1 MNTKLDVVLNQLKK
15 YCINFRH
22 PNGASFVRLEK
33 VIPNSISFI
42 TAFQSKYGQDFDNN
56 VHQEIIALMKQ
67 SKMSSFEL
75 VGMQKIQKK
84 QA

>member
-1 MNTKLDVVLNQLKK
+1 
-15 YCINFRH
+15 
-22 PNGASFVRLEK
+22 